1 MSKLS
6 WESTG
11 NLQRKSS
18 FINGNINF
26 KEVFLRITPD
36 RTPGSETTNVVR
48 LISQPNAYYV
58 HWANKKDPDA
68 DNKLV
73 KVSFPDS
80 ELSNRPTRICSS
92 QITENGL
99 KEDPN
104 CPWCKLGYSRQ
115 LRFMVNVIS
124 RDNNK
129 VMILDAPTNVIND
142 IHAWVE
148 GAQDE
153 ELENTDPSSWNK
165 PAPDFRIKA
174 VRKNG
179 GSIEWTTSATNKHK
193 KLTEE
198 DLDLI
203 RAINPDAVTD
213 EEALKLYPLEVFT
226 KPTPI
231 LTEAN
236 ARPSSN
242 DEEEEEERP
251 RRQVQRDTSESTKV
265 SDPYSDSDDIN
276 DDDEEDIKPIKIRA
290 GEDEDDDD
298 DDW

>member
-6 WESTG
+6 WEKTS

-18 FINGNINF
+18 FMNGNIDF

-48 LISQPNAYYV
+48 LISQPYAYYV
-58 HWANKKDPDA
+58 HWANKKEPGGT
-68 DNKLV
+68 KLI
-73 KVSFPDS
+73 KENFPDS
-80 ELSNRPTRICSS
+80 EFTKKPTRNCST
-92 QITENGL
+92 QITENGV

-115 LRFMVNVIS
+115 LRFMINVIS

-129 VMILDAPTNVIND
+129 VMILDAPMNVIND
-142 IHAWVE
+142 ISAWVE
-148 GAQDE
+148 GAQE
-153 ELENTDPSSWNK
+153 EGLDNVDPSAWDK

-179 GSIEWTTSATNKHK
+179 GSIEWTTTSTNKLK

-198 DLDLI
+198 DLKLI
-203 RAINPDAVTD
+203 RAINPEAETD
-213 EEALKLYPLEVFT
+213 EEALTLYPLEMFV
-226 KPTPI
+226 KPTPLI
-231 LTEAN
+231 TEGYAKN
-236 ARPSSN
+236 SDNDDNEEEVAARPMK
-242 DEEEEEERP
+242 
-251 RRQVQRDTSESTKV
+251 RDTSESKNV
-265 SDPYSDSDDIN
+265 LDPYSDSDDI
-276 DDDEEDIKPIKIRA
+276 DDDEEIEPIKIRST
-290 GEDEDDDD
+290 DDDDDDDD

>member
-6 WESTG
+6 WERTG
-11 NLQRKSS
+11 NLQRKSG
-18 FINGNINF
+18 FINNNIDF
-26 KEVFLRITPD
+26 KDVFLRITPD

-58 HWANKKDPDA
+58 HWANKKEPGGTKLIKENFPDA
-68 DNKLV
+68 EFTK
-73 KVSFPDS
+73 
-80 ELSNRPTRICSS
+80 RPTRICST
-92 QITENGL
+92 QITEDGV

-115 LRFMVNVIS
+115 LRFMINVIS

-142 IHAWVE
+142 IFAWVE
-148 GAQDE
+148 GAEEE
-153 ELENTDPSSWNK
+153 ELENIDPSSWDK

-179 GSIEWTTSATNKHK
+179 GSIEWTTTSTNKRK
-193 KLTEE
+193 KLSEE
-198 DLDLI
+198 DLELI
-203 RAINPDAVTD
+203 RAINPDAKTD
-213 EEALKLYPLEVFT
+213 EEALKLYPLEIFT

-231 LTEAN
+231 LSEDIS
-236 ARPSSN
+236 RRSSD
-242 DEEEEEERP
+242 DEEKEQPITMR
-251 RRQVQRDTSESTKV
+251 RDTSESKNI
-265 SDPYSDSDDIN
+265 SDPYSDSDDI
-276 DDDEEDIKPIKIRA
+276 DDDEEIEPIKIKSSSVV
-290 GEDEDDDD
+290 DDDDDD